1 MQKLLPSSFR
11 ELLLDDDVNK
21 LLYDLSNFFK
31 DLCSTTLLAS
41 DLRKMERN
49 IVGIVCTMETI
60 FPPALFDPMEH
71 LLVHL
76 VEECILGGPVP
87 SRWMYNIERLQC
99 RMKQKVGNKAHR

>member
-1 MQKLLPSSFR
+1 MLKLLPSSFR
-11 ELLLDDDVNK
+11 ELLLDDVNK

-49 IVGIVCTMETI
+49 IVGVVCTTETI
-60 FPPALFDPMEH
+60 FRPALFDPMEH

-76 VEECILGGPVP
+76 VEECILSGPVP
-87 SRWMYNIERLQC
+87 YIPMD
-99 RMKQKVGNKAHR
+99 V